1 MPGASNQAALHAGIK
16 FPTGDREENRGSG
29 ATDYFIGLSVGRES
43 RRHYFFGAVRYRING
58 TINKIN
64 IGNQFEFDAA
74 YGIRP
79 WKLEYRQPDAVFLV
93 EFIGALMEK
102 NSMNAQSDPNSGSK
116 VFSIAPGLLFSYR
129 NVMLK
134 AGIKI
139 PVLED
144 LNGLQETPDTE
155 YVFGLEFHLPPLL

>member
-1 MPGASNQAALHAGIK
+1 
-16 FPTGDREENRGSG
+16 
-29 ATDYFIGLSVGRES
+29 VGRES
-43 RRHYFFGAVRYRING
+43 RRHYFFGAVRYGVNG

-64 IGNQFEFDAA
+64 VGNQFEFDAA

-79 WKLEYRQPDAVFLV
+79 WKLEYLQPDAVFLV
-93 EFIGALMEK
+93 ELIGNLIEK
-102 NSMNAQSDPNSGSK
+102 NSMNAQTNPTTGGK

-144 LNGLQETPDTE
+144 LNGVQETPDTE